1 MKKSIEAVLEDTRIV
16 LDIIQRT
23 ELSDKEKTW
32 ISEASVRNFNDYVNP
47 GFLKYRKSVSNDYA
61 AIEWTDYG
69 CRFRDIHGGEHIDC
83 LGGYGTHNMG
93 HRHPEIVAAVKAQLE
108 RQAIHSQELIDPFRG
123 LLSKL
128 LADITPGDLQYSF
141 QTSSGT
147 EAVEGALKLSR
158 LHTGRQNFIAA
169 VDGFH
174 GKSMGSLGATGK
186 ADFRKAF
193 LPLIPAFHHVP
204 FGDLSSL
211 EKMLWSLDKIG
222 EDVAAVL
229 LEPIQG
235 EGGVNI
241 PPDDYLKG
249 VRALCD
255 RYGCLLILDEIQ
267 TGMGRTGKLWAS
279 EHWGVAPDILCIG
292 KSFGGGIMPAG
303 AFMSNAKIWQKMIPN
318 PFLHT
323 STFGGNPLACVAA
336 IAAIHVTLSENLPEK
351 AAVTGAHFL
360 KGLQQMSCEFPDILV
375 EVRGKGLMIG
385 LEFPDDNIGF
395 EVAKGL
401 YDRGVLVAGTL
412 LNARVIRIEPPL
424 AIPVDD
430 VNRVLEMLHKTLF
443 KVQEGRR
450 VKSSPASRRGRTR
463 KEHTQ

>member
-1 MKKSIEAVLEDTRIV
+1 MKKSTEEVLEDTRIV
-16 LDIIQRT
+16 LDIIQKT
-23 ELSDKEKTW
+23 ELTEKEKIW
-32 ISEASVRNFNDYVNP
+32 ISETAVSNFNDYVNP
-47 GFLKYRKSVSNDYA
+47 GFLKYRKSVSNDYT
-61 AIEWTDYG
+61 AIEWSDST
-69 CRFRDIHGGEHIDC
+69 CRFRDIHGREYIDC
-83 LGGYGTHNMG
+83 LGGYGTLNMG
-93 HRHPEIVAAVKAQLE
+93 HRHPKIVAAVKAQLD
-108 RQAIHSQELIDPFRG
+108 RQAIHSQELLDPLRG

-141 QTSSGT
+141 LTSSGT

-158 LHTGRQNFIAA
+158 LHTGRLNYIAA

-174 GKSMGSLGATGK
+174 GKSMGSLGATAK

-193 LPLIPAFHHVP
+193 LPLVPAFHHVP
-204 FGDLSSL
+204 FGDLYSL
-211 EKMLWSLDKIG
+211 EKMLWSLDKVG

-235 EGGVNI
+235 EGGVI
-241 PPDDYLKG
+241 LPPDDYLQE
-249 VRALCD
+249 VRALCNH
-255 RYGCLLILDEIQ
+255 YGCLLILDEIQ

-279 EHWGVAPDILCIG
+279 EHWGVIPDILCIG

-318 PFLHT
+318 PFLHS
-323 STFGGNPLACVAA
+323 STFGGNPLACAAA

-351 AAVTGAHFL
+351 AASTGAHFL
-360 KGLQQMSCEFPDILV
+360 KRLQQLSCEFPDILS

-385 LEFPDDNIGF
+385 MEFPDDDIGF

-401 YDRGVLVAGTL
+401 YDRGVLVAGTM

-424 AIPVDD
+424 AMPHDD
-430 VNRVLEMLHKTLF
+430 VNRVLEILHETLLE
-443 KVQEGRR
+443 VQEGRG
-450 VKSSPASRRGRTR
+450 KPASPSKRRASARN
-463 KEHTQ
+463 KYKQ